1 MFIEK
6 IQVIDANDVSRLDL
20 HKMYY
25 IEGMRKSPIYPTYE
39 SSLMMGDLEK
49 TSDLIIFIDSYES
62 RYIFNCENSYERIDN
77 LEMVINLIKIPLLE
91 SQ

>member
-1 MFIEK
+1 VFIKK

-25 IEGMRKSPIYPTYE
+25 IEGMRKSPIYPTYK

-49 TSDLIIFIDSYES
+49 ASDLIIFIDSYES